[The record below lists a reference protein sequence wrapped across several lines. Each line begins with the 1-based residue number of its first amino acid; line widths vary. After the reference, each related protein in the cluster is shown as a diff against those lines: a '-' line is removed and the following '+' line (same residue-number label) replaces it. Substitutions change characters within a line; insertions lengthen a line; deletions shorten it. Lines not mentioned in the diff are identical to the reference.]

1 MLKLWLQIKEV
12 KGDQLSRVA
21 YLNKV
26 REGISFL
33 INCVSTFKVKLQT
46 MPYYQNIWFD
56 LSYKIKQNAHCTVQ
70 CVTTLFLKP
79 KDGT

>member
-26 REGISFL
+26 REGISF
-33 INCVSTFKVKLQT
+33 FDKLRF
-46 MPYYQNIWFD
+46 YI
-56 LSYKIKQNAHCTVQ
+56 
-70 CVTTLFLKP
+70 
-79 KDGT
+79 